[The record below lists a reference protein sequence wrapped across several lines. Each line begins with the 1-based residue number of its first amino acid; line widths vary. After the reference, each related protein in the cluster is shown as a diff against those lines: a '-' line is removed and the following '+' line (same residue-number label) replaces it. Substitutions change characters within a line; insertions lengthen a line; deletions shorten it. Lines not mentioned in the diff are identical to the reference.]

1 MTAIATMTEVWLT
14 HSQTKNQQTKDL
26 LNCPVKEIC
35 IVDQNF
41 LVTSHG
47 KRSSFGGQRRIV
59 WHVLTL
65 LLSFQWQNHF
75 QATRHSE

>member
-14 HSQTKNQQTKDL
+14 VHQTKYQQTKDL

-47 KRSSFGGQRRIV
+47 KKKFFWRAVRNSLACADTSSIFSMAK
-59 WHVLTL
+59 
-65 LLSFQWQNHF
+65 SFPGHQTQ
-75 QATRHSE
+75 